1 MHVLL
6 SAYACRPGSG
16 TEAGNGWGWATNLAA
31 RGLRVHVLTVASSRD
46 LIEAELQT
54 SPVPGLSFSFV
65 EPARK
70 IGYEGGGSHYLA
82 WQFAALK
89 AARRLHRCDPFDV
102 AHHVTYGSIHVP
114 SQLWRLKIPVIFGP
128 VGGGQTSPYSMR
140 SYFGADQ
147 RNELIRTITTL
158 MLPYSPLH
166 RYWMGRMAV
175 VLATNDETLSLMRR
189 LGRKDAVL
197 SMDTG
202 LPEAYFAK
210 DPRRFF
216 EQKGPPRLLWV
227 GRMLP
232 RKALAL
238 TLDALAQT
246 KVDLTLT
253 VLGDGL
259 PEKVVRQMIMEREL
273 GEKVIWSGKRSSWS
287 EVREAYQVHDA
298 FLFNSLRD
306 SMGSQLLEAMALG
319 LPIITLDHQGAH
331 SLVPS
336 EAGIKVPVSDRATT
350 IRAISHAIE
359 TFALLPPQAREA
371 MSIAGWNA
379 ARKLAWGPRT
389 QRAEDLYRRV
399 VSAYQTPGTRLGSI
413 PGVIEI

>member
-6 SAYACRPGSG
+6 AAYACRPGSG

-31 RGLRVHVLTVASSRD
+31 RGLRVHVLTVGSSRD
-46 LIEAELQT
+46 LIEAELQA
-54 SPVPGLSFSFV
+54 SPVAGLSFSFV

-89 AARRLHRCDPFDV
+89 AARRLHTSDPFDV

-114 SQLWRLKIPVIFGP
+114 SQLWRLKIPVLFGP

-147 RNELIRTITTL
+147 KKELTRTIVTRL
-158 MLPYSPLH
+158 LPYSPLH
-166 RYWMGRMAV
+166 RYWMSRMAV
-175 VLATNDETLSLMRR
+175 VLATNDETLSLMQK

-202 LPEAYFAK
+202 LPEAYFAET
-210 DPRRFF
+210 PRRFHR
-216 EQKGPPRLLWV
+216 QIGPLRLLWV

-232 RKALAL
+232 RKALSL
-238 TLDALAQT
+238 TLDALVQT

-259 PEKVVRQMIMEREL
+259 PETVVRRMIAERGLEN
-273 GEKVIWSGKRSSWS
+273 KVIWSGKRSSWS
-287 EVREAYQVHDA
+287 EVRDAYQTHDA

-331 SLVPS
+331 SLVPA
-336 EAGIKVPVSDRATT
+336 EAGIKAPVSDKATT
-350 IRAISHAIE
+350 IRAIAQAIE
-359 TFALLPPQAREA
+359 KFALSPPQAREA
-371 MSIAGWNA
+371 MSAAGWNA

-399 VSAYQTPGTRLGSI
+399 VKAYQTHGIHPGRI